1 MKSLIKANE
10 KKIPTLCTQGQ
21 TIPSFYRN
29 TLKKCVCLSPL
40 WNFIPTF
47 SQTNK
52 NLVLVALF
60 WRFNIFFKNCKVWD
74 LEQKPFVL
82 QFIYINSVSLTEM
95 SDMHQIHLANR
106 RHRRRHCIF
115 YLSLCLY
122 LCMHQMI
129 LLDVFIRKKDS
140 FCSSL
145 TLTSA
150 GTNPENLMYSLKG
163 HTF

>member
-1 MKSLIKANE
+1 MKKNPHPLYTGTNN
-10 KKIPTLCTQGQ
+10 
-21 TIPSFYRN
+21 TIFLQEH
-29 TLKKCVCLSPL
+29 LKKCVCLSPL

-95 SDMHQIHLANR
+95 SAPNTSCKQKTQKRALHFLFIPVF
-106 RHRRRHCIF
+106 IF
-115 YLSLCLY
+115 VYAPDDFIGCVY
-122 LCMHQMI
+122 QEER
-129 LLDVFIRKKDS
+129 LLLLIIDTDQCRDKPRESDVFIKRK
-140 FCSSL
+140 
-145 TLTSA
+145 
-150 GTNPENLMYSLKG
+150 YILK
-163 HTF
+163 

>member
-95 SDMHQIHLANR
+95 NAPNTSCKQKTQKKALHFLFFIHP
-106 RHRRRHCIF
+106 CIYICVCTRWF
-115 YLSLCLY
+115 YWMCLSG
-122 LCMHQMI
+122 
-129 LLDVFIRKKDS
+129 RK
-140 FCSSL
+140 
-145 TLTSA
+145 TPSA
-150 GTNPENLMYSLKG
+150 HHWHWPVQGQTPRIWCI
-163 HTF
+163 H